1 MIDLSSYTL
10 ESLGQDPEFAL
21 YRGQRETEPSHILV
35 VAPLRRRPG
44 QGTLKRLE
52 YEYAIRA
59 RLDPAWAVLPL
70 DLVRDNQQTLLVL
83 ADPGGEPLTRILE
96 KGLELAQLL
105 RIAIGV
111 AAALSRLH
119 ERGLIHKDIKP
130 ANILTDLL
138 SGRVWLTGFGTA
150 SNLPRERQTPGPPE
164 TIAGTLAYMAP
175 EQTGRMNRSIDSR
188 SDLYSLGVT
197 LYEMLTGGLPFTAS
211 DPLEWVHCHI
221 AREPT
226 PPEKRRKLVPPT
238 LSAIVLKLLAKTAE
252 DRYQTAAGAQ
262 SDLQRCL
269 DQWESHGRVDEFLLG
284 AHDAPDRLLIPEKL
298 YGRGREIDT
307 LLASFDR
314 VVASGRPE
322 LVLVAGYSGIG
333 KSSVVNE
340 LHKVLVPPRGLFGS
354 GKFDQ
359 YKRDIPYAT
368 VAQAFQS
375 LIRPLLGESETELRN
390 WRDALHNA
398 LDPNGGLMVD
408 LVPELKFILGE
419 QPPVPDLPLLD
430 AQRRFKLVF
439 RRFIGVFAR
448 REYPLAL
455 FLDDLQ
461 WLDTATL
468 DLIEDLLTQPDVQ
481 HLILIG
487 AYRENEVDSAH
498 PLMRKLEAIRQAG
511 AIVQEITLA
520 PLSCEDLGQLIADA
534 LHCELAGATP
544 LAQVVHKK
552 TSGNPFFAI
561 QFLAALAEERLL
573 TFDRGDGRWHWD
585 IGRIQA
591 MDYTDNV
598 VDLMV
603 GKLNRLPLETQ
614 KALQQLACL
623 GNSSEFATLSIV
635 HGKSEDELHSDLWEA
650 MRLEYVVRVE
660 GLCKFVHD
668 RVQEAAYSL
677 IPEQL
682 RAEAHL
688 RIGRLLNAHT
698 PLEKREEAIF
708 EIVNQLNRGAALITS
723 REERDQIAELNL
735 VAGRRAKAST
745 AYISALNYLTAGVS
759 LLAEDSW
766 ERRHELIFALE
777 LDTSECEFL
786 TGELAAA
793 AERLATLSSRA
804 ANTVELAAVTCLR
817 IDVYT
822 ALEQS
827 DLAVAVCLDYLRQV
841 GVDWSPE
848 LTDEE
853 ARREYERIWINL
865 GNRTIE
871 ELIDLPLM
879 SDPVS
884 LATLDVLTKVL
895 PPALHASQANLL
907 SMTACRAVNLSL
919 ERGHGDGSCVAYVFF
934 GRIAGPQFGDYK
946 AGFQFGQLGYELV
959 EKRGLERF
967 QARTYHWFAQFVV
980 PWAKH
985 VRACRD
991 LMRRAFEAATKIG
1004 DLTLAAY
1011 SCDNLNTNLLAA
1023 GDPLAEAQR
1032 QAEHGLEFAK
1042 KARFGLIID
1051 IIKVQIGLI
1060 RTLRGLTPKFGS
1072 FDDGEFDELWF
1083 EGHFANRPAPAVSEC
1098 GYWIRKLQAHFLA
1111 GDYAS
1116 AIYASSR
1123 AQRVLWTSTAVFE
1136 AAEYEFYGALAKA
1149 ASCDSAAGAQ
1159 RQQHFD
1165 ALATHHRQLR
1175 LFAENC
1181 PENFENRTALVGAEI
1196 ARIEGRTLDAE
1207 SLYEQAICSAHAN
1220 GFVHNEALANELA
1233 ARFYAARGFTKIAH
1247 AHLRDARYCYLCW
1260 GAAGKVRQLDELYPA
1275 LLEGEAVPRS
1285 TSIIGAPIEHLDL
1298 ATVIKVSQAVSSE
1311 IDLGKLIEK
1320 LMTIAV
1326 EHAGAERGLLFL
1338 PHEHEHRIA
1347 AAATTHDDKVQ
1358 VMLGPEFADFA
1369 KFPESIL
1376 RYVMRTRDS
1385 VILDDA
1391 SVESPFSDDD
1401 YVRVRSVRSILCLP
1415 LMKLG
1420 ALIGV
1425 LYLENNLAPRVF
1437 TSHRLAVLELLAS
1450 QAAIS
1455 LENARLYADLR
1466 QENCDRSKAEEA
1478 LHASEERMNLAAEA
1492 ANLGMW
1498 MWDVVRDEVWMT
1510 DKGRALLG
1518 FAPDTG
1524 LDSAAL
1530 IARVH
1535 PEDRAARGAA
1545 IKRAIETQGKYAMEY
1560 RVLLPDGTLRWIGA
1574 RGHCINGG
1582 DSKGTRLLGVS
1593 MDVTAQKEAQERFRL
1608 VVESSPNGIV
1618 LFNAQGHIVLVNAG
1632 IEKMFGYGREEL
1644 IGQDIELLVPE
1655 RFRGEHPAGFRAAPT
1670 ARAMGAGLELF
1681 ARRKD
1686 GTEFPVEIGISPIQS
1701 QEGTLVLSVIV
1712 DISARKQAEAEAR
1725 QHREEL
1731 AHLSR
1736 VAIMGEIAG
1745 SLAHELN
1752 QPLTGIV
1759 TNASAGR
1766 RFIAKGRADLPK
1778 LDGLFEAVVA
1788 DGRRAS
1794 EIIRGIRG
1802 MMRKGEEVRGP
1813 VNLNDVIASVL
1824 RFIRSDA
1831 LGRRCALVTETD
1843 PKLPLV
1849 EANQVQLQQVL
1860 LNLVVN
1866 AFEAMRETPAAE
1878 CRMIIRSERESDGRV
1893 RVSVRDFGT
1902 GLPAEEPQRIFE
1914 QFFST
1919 KREGM
1924 GMGLAI
1930 ARSIIT
1936 SHGGELA
1943 AANAQGGGAC
1953 VHFSLPVIAEGQG
1966 A

>member
-1 MIDLSSYTL
+1 MTDVSSYTL
-10 ESLGQDPEFAL
+10 ESLWQDAEFVL
-21 YRGQRETEPSHILV
+21 YRGQRKTEPSHILV
-35 VAPLRRRPG
+35 VAPLSNRTART
-44 QGTLKRLE
+44 QERLE
-52 YEYAIRA
+52 HEYALRT

-70 DLVRDNQQTLLVL
+70 ALARDNGRTVLVL
-83 ADPGGEPLTRILE
+83 DDPGGEPLNRLL
-96 KGLELAQLL
+96 KGPLELPSFL
-105 RIAIGV
+105 RIAAGLANALAGV
-111 AAALSRLH
+111 H

-130 ANILTDLL
+130 ANVLVDPMTD
-138 SGRVWLTGFGTA
+138 RVWLTGFSIA
-150 SNLPRERQTPGPPE
+150 SDLPRERQAPGPPE

-188 SDLYSLGVT
+188 SDLYSLGVS

-226 PPEKRRKLVPPT
+226 PPEKRRKRVPPT

-269 DQWESHGRVDEFLLG
+269 DQWESHGRIDEFPLG
-284 AHDAPDRLLIPEKL
+284 AHDTPDRLLIPEKL

-340 LHKVLVPPRGLFGS
+340 LHKVLVPPRSLFGS

-398 LDPNGGLMVD
+398 LDPNGRLMVD

-448 REYPLAL
+448 REHPLAL

-481 HLILIG
+481 RLMLIG

-498 PLMRKLEAIRQAG
+498 PLMRKLEAIRRAG
-511 AIVQEITLA
+511 AIVQEIILA

-591 MDYTDNV
+591 KGYTDNV

-623 GNSSEFATLSIV
+623 GNSSEFTTLSIV

-708 EIVNQLNRGAALITS
+708 EIVNQLNRGVALITS

-735 VAGRRAKAST
+735 IAGRRAKAST
-745 AYISALNYLTAGVS
+745 AYISALNYLTVGVS
-759 LLAEDSW
+759 LLADDSW

-777 LDTSECEFL
+777 LHTSECEFL

-804 ANTVELAAVTCLR
+804 ANTVDLAAVACLR

-827 DLAVAVCLDYLRQV
+827 DLAVAVCLDYLRHL

-934 GRIAGPQFGDYK
+934 GRIAGPRFGDYK

-980 PWAKH
+980 PWTKH

-1051 IIKVQIGLI
+1051 IIKAQIGLI

-1072 FDDGEFDELWF
+1072 FDDGEFDELRF
-1083 EGHFANRPAPAVSEC
+1083 ESHFANRPAPAVSEC
-1098 GYWIRKLQAHFLA
+1098 GYWIRKLQARFLA

-1136 AAEYEFYGALAKA
+1136 AAEFEFYGGLSQA

-1175 LFAENC
+1175 LLAENC
-1181 PENFENRTALVGAEI
+1181 PENFENRAALVGAEI

-1260 GAAGKVRQLDELYPA
+1260 GAAGKVRQLDELYPV

-1285 TSIIGAPIEHLDL
+1285 TSIIGAPVEHLDL

-1369 KFPESIL
+1369 KFPESIF
-1376 RYVMRTRDS
+1376 RYVIRTRES
-1385 VILDDA
+1385 VILNDA
-1391 SVESPFSDDD
+1391 SVQNLFSADE
-1401 YVRVRSVRSILCLP
+1401 YLRSRRSRSILCVP
-1415 LMKLG
+1415 LLKQG
-1420 ALIGV
+1420 ELIGI
-1425 LYLENNLAPRVF
+1425 LYLENNLTPRVF
-1437 TSHRLAVLELLAS
+1437 TPDRLAILELLAS

-1455 LENARLYADLR
+1455 LENARLYAGLTR
-1466 QENCDRSKAEEA
+1466 ENIDRRNAEEA
-1478 LHASEERMNLAAEA
+1478 LRASEERWRKLFENS
-1492 ANLGMW
+1492 
-1498 MWDVVRDEVWMT
+1498 
-1510 DKGRALLG
+1510 
-1518 FAPDTG
+1518 
-1524 LDSAAL
+1524 SAGIAL
-1530 IARVH
+1530 IAPDGRYITANSALQKMLGYTEAELPGLTVLELTH
-1535 PEDRAARGAA
+1535 EEDRADSEA
-1545 IKRAIETQGKYAMEY
+1545 ILEESAEGQRRDYRMEKRY
-1560 RVLLPDGTLRWIGA
+1560 
-1574 RGHCINGG
+1574 
-1582 DSKGTRLLGVS
+1582 
-1593 MDVTAQKEAQERFRL
+1593 
-1608 VVESSPNGIV
+1608 
-1618 LFNAQGHIVLVNAG
+1618 
-1632 IEKMFGYGREEL
+1632 
-1644 IGQDIELLVPE
+1644 
-1655 RFRGEHPAGFRAAPT
+1655 
-1670 ARAMGAGLELF
+1670 
-1681 ARRKD
+1681 RRKD
-1686 GTEFPVEIGISPIQS
+1686 GSVIWAEVSTVFVPATGNTSAFFA
-1701 QEGTLVLSVIV
+1701 SVIV
-1712 DISARKQAEAEAR
+1712 DITDRKRAEEEIKRIRRLEGEMRQASRAEM
-1725 QHREEL
+1725 
-1731 AHLSR
+1731 
-1736 VAIMGEIAG
+1736 MGGLTA

-1752 QPLTGIV
+1752 QPLTAVQTTAQAARRFLAAKRPELGKVKAAIDDVIQDNARAAETIRNVRALFQRDEVQMSPVDLRQILYDVERIV
-1759 TNASAGR
+1759 RADAAYKSVTLQLDVPTALPTVIGNRTQLIEALMNLVLNALDSVCESADGPREVEMRASQPEAGR
-1766 RFIAKGRADLPK
+1766 IH
-1778 LDGLFEAVVA
+1778 
-1788 DGRRAS
+1788 
-1794 EIIRGIRG
+1794 
-1802 MMRKGEEVRGP
+1802 
-1813 VNLNDVIASVL
+1813 
-1824 RFIRSDA
+1824 
-1831 LGRRCALVTETD
+1831 
-1843 PKLPLV
+1843 
-1849 EANQVQLQQVL
+1849 
-1860 LNLVVN
+1860 
-1866 AFEAMRETPAAE
+1866 
-1878 CRMIIRSERESDGRV
+1878 
-1893 RVSVRDFGT
+1893 VSVRDSGK
-1902 GLPAEEPQRIFE
+1902 GIEPEVMPRLFDA
-1914 QFFST
+1914 FFTT
-1919 KREGM
+1919 KPKGM

-1930 ARSIIT
+1930 VRSIIEN
-1936 SHGGELA
+1936 HGGRLWA
-1943 AANAQGGGAC
+1943 TRNPDRGAT
-1953 VHFSLPVIAEGQG
+1953 FEFDLPVKTSVKEEKVISLS
-1966 A
+1966 